1 MGAVQSDMLDDED
14 FDTVL
19 SQDID
24 FSGDLSFEEPF
35 LIRGNVSGNID
46 ASGLLVIDENAVV
59 NAGIKTSKVVIRGFV
74 KGDVVASEKVE
85 ITGTGTLE
93 GDVTAPEISM
103 EGGCVFNGRCSMR
116 RPEVSAASGKA
127 AQNG

>member
-1 MGAVQSDMLDDED
+1 
-14 FDTVL
+14 
-19 SQDID
+19 
-24 FSGDLSFEEPF
+24 
-35 LIRGNVSGNID
+35 
-46 ASGLLVIDENAVV
+46 
-59 NAGIKTSKVVIRGFV
+59 VVIRGFV

-116 RPEVSAASGKA
+116 RPEVSATAGKA